1 MDTNNEKQEIKV
13 VKPDYEEYVVFTSK
27 KPKDSNYED
36 IGYTQSEWDKTPH
49 LPKGL
54 NVSSTDSNAEATPE
68 EIDDSSELGAV
79 ELSLWEKFKA
89 LGMTSPTYGMKS
101 LGGEFANFYA
111 LIRDEGD
118 KKTFVVTAQ
127 NSRGLVETVEFNY
140 FFIHEGFYSQF
151 NIMRLTKHP
160 EVVKL
165 ISRAERLCIWMLNSK
180 SKAKGF
186 LEALWNARESL
197 PIRISNRSVTL
208 QMVLGSIL
216 MYTSCTKEDYFYKE
230 QGYIVIKSTD
240 LYSVA
245 EDMEVQPLEIVKVLN
260 NAGMLVRSKVSN
272 SYQTKKRINGVPCNV
287 YTIKM

>member
-1 MDTNNEKQEIKV
+1 MDTIVEKKDNVPFGSVLVQMD
-13 VKPDYEEYVVFTSK
+13 KPLVTSK
-27 KPKDSNYED
+27 PEEAF
-36 IGYTQSEWDKTPH
+36 SEKEWEETPH
-49 LPKGL
+49 LPKAL
-54 NVSSTDSNAEATPE
+54 NVDSSSSKAEVAPE
-68 EIDDSSELGAV
+68 AIDDSSELGAV

-165 ISRAERLCIWMLNSK
+165 ISRAERLCTWMLNSK

-230 QGYIVIKSTD
+230 QGYIMIKSTD

-272 SYQTKKRINGVPCNV
+272 GYQTKKRINGVPCNV